1 MPFNKQVAN
10 LLLVDDEAVVRFTVS
25 TLLAAQNFKVKT
37 VATVSEAL
45 DLIHTEKCH
54 KSNYWA
60 QEQWSFQRPI
70 TRVHAIYLQS
80 RRRSRRGRERT
91 WTPRLLTDRLHTIRA
106 SHSSKSVG
114 CLVTAGAPY
123 LERPPGA
130 AHS

>member
-1 MPFNKQVAN
+1 MPFNKQVTN
-10 LLLVDDEAVVRFTVS
+10 LLLVDDEAVVRFTVA
-25 TLLAAQNFKVKT
+25 TLLAAQNLKVKA

-70 TRVHAIYLQS
+70 TRVYAIYLQS

-91 WTPRLLTDRLHTIRA
+91 WTPRLLIDRLHTIRA
-106 SHSSKSVG
+106 
-114 CLVTAGAPY
+114 
-123 LERPPGA
+123 
-130 AHS
+130 